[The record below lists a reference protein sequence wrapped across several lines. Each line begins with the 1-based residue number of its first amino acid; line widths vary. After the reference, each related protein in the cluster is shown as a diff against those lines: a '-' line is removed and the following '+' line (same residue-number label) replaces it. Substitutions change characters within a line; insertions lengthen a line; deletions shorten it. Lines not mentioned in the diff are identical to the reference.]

1 MYDKRQYPDTYD
13 LYRPTIAKSTTGERT
28 RAVSNATASD
38 QPCLYVSDRTASG
51 RGGMLKDGE
60 GIAFEHGA
68 ELRIPQGV
76 DVRADKRGERPDK
89 VIVTSAGGTTVSI
102 PFTVVWV
109 ASEFGEY
116 QKVYLQEA
124 PA

>member
-28 RAVSNATASD
+28 RAVSTATASD
-38 QPCLYVSDRTASG
+38 QPCLYVNAG
-51 RGGMLKDGE
+51 RGGKLTKGQDG
-60 GIAFEHGA
+60 IDFEHGA